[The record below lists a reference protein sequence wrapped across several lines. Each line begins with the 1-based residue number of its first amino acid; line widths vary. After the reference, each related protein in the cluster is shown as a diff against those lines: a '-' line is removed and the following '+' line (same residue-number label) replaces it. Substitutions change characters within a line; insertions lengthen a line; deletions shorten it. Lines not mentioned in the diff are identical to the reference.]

1 MATINKKPDLNLTGD
16 TPHSKIDLF
25 SGKHTKSL
33 IVGIL
38 IAILFIGLIV
48 LVCVKDK
55 LPENL
60 INGIITLLGVLV
72 GYFSGSIKK
81 GD

>member
-1 MATINKKPDLNLTGD
+1 MATINKKPDLNRTGD

-25 SGKHTKSL
+25 SGKHTMSV

-38 IAILFIGLIV
+38 IAVIFIGLIF
-48 LVCVKDK
+48 LVCFKDK
-55 LPENL
+55 LLENL
-60 INGIITLLGVLV
+60 ITGIIGLLGVLV
-72 GYFSGSIKK
+72 GFFPGSIKK